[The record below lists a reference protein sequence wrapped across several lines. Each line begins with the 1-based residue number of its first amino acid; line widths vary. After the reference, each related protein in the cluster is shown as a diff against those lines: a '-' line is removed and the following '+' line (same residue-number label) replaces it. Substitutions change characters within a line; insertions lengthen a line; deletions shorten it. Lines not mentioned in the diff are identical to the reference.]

1 MPVNL
6 SISYKNL
13 LLFSATLIAGSL
25 IFLGIGIITN
35 IYAQSSVSKI
45 NITVNSTK
53 FAQSSN
59 DTSTRLKV
67 VVNYVTK
74 DTSIVKSKINGI
86 LKVSALN
93 GTLIKRSSFANGF
106 VVNQSGAITF
116 ATTLPTKS
124 MQSVKTDVVLTD
136 LSKANPISNVVTTNV
151 NLEPVPLTS
160 KKTSATNSVN
170 APKPA
175 I

>member
-13 LLFSATLIAGSL
+13 LIFSATLIAGSL

-53 FAQSSN
+53 LAQSSN

-124 MQSVKTDVVLTD
+124 IQSVKTDVVLTD
-136 LSKANPISNVVTTNV
+136 LSKVNPISNVVTTNV
-151 NLEPVPLTS
+151 NLDPIPLTS
-160 KKTSATNSVN
+160 KKTSITNSVN
-170 APKPA
+170 VPKPA